1 MKEAVGLVEED
12 ISMKEHLPGDGWMAR
27 PFGRDVLY
35 TKRTE
40 KVSFEDLVPNPDQ
53 PREGRW
59 ENDEL
64 KREIEDAEGVF
75 EPLLVEPYPAM
86 EGKYLIIDGHRRW
99 ANVGRILKDLESHK
113 SSYPSEDEW
122 LHEYEKYHLLNIEVT
137 HKPLSTPER
146 LRVWV
151 YIHRQREEWKL
162 RERER
167 TAHKLIEAVGTTA
180 AAGILGIS
188 TNKLGRLVE
197 TYEYA
202 KGLEAVLPDPD
213 ATITWAREIANLSP
227 KYREP
232 HVLDAVKQKIRG
244 KLMINSKDVRALRQ
258 IVPHSGA
265 LAKFL
270 EPESDVDEAL
280 ALVPGARDP
289 MRATRRHV
297 AGAGTPYGSGLAAD
311 LRTFNDTLSNYSWI
325 ELVDARADP
334 GLGDVI
340 EEAEKNLRALKK
352 AWEGKPAQ

>member
-40 KVSFEDLVPNPDQ
+40 KVPFEDLVPNPDQ

-86 EGKYLIIDGHRRW
+86 EGKYLIVDGHRRW
-99 ANVGRILKDLESHK
+99 ANVSRILTDLESHK

-232 HVLDAVKQKIRG
+232 HVLDAVKQKIRA

-265 LAKFL
+265 LTKFL
-270 EPESDVDEAL
+270 EPESSIEEAL
-280 ALVPGARDP
+280 ALVPGAHDP
-289 MRATRRHV
+289 VRASRRHAV
-297 AGAGTPYGSGLAAD
+297 GPAGPYGAGLAAD
-311 LRTFNDTLSNYSWI
+311 IQAFVDVLSNYPWT
-325 ELVDARADP
+325 ELAEGRSDP
-334 GLGDVI
+334 
-340 EEAEKNLRALKK
+340 ALKQAVEAAEHYLQALRK
-352 AWEGKPAQ
+352 ALED